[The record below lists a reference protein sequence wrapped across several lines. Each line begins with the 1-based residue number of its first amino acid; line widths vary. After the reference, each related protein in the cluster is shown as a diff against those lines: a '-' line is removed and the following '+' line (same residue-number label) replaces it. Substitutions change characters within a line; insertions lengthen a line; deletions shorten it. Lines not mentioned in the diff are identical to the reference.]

1 MAFTPPC
8 NPTTPSGLLT
18 PANESTNCSEVFGD
32 PKNIHVIVHL
42 SSVSPGIDSLEALG
56 GEIIVMISLRLK
68 RHPPPNFLPGIEPR
82 FTNLYTV
89 RGWICK
95 RLVTCDAVSISF
107 IQYLQSLFSELI
119 LSLIGRNCASGAI
132 YRHD

>member
-1 MAFTPPC
+1 MPQ
-8 NPTTPSGLLT
+8 
-18 PANESTNCSEVFGD
+18 
-32 PKNIHVIVHL
+32 NIHVIAHL
-42 SSVSPGIDSLEALG
+42 SSVSPGIDSLEPLG

-95 RLVTCDAVSISF
+95 RLATCDAVSISS
-107 IQYLQSLFSELI
+107 ITIPPKLDSLS
-119 LSLIGRNCASGAI
+119 
-132 YRHD
+132 